1 MSTIKR
7 LLTLEPALVH
17 GVIVAVVG
25 LALIWGL
32 DLTALGDQLGR
43 SVDILFPI
51 VVLVGAWWTR
61 SRVTPATPGEHVA

>member
-1 MSTIKR
+1 MSTLKR

-32 DLTALGDQLGR
+32 DLTALGDRLGA
-43 SVDILFPI
+43 SVDIVFPI

-61 SRVTPATPGEHVA
+61 SQVSPVVGDHAA